1 MPMSN
6 LSFQYQDCT
15 KTLAEGLEEYK
26 QHVGEK
32 YIDALSLEKTI
43 YLVHFILGGNIAFNC
58 LMSL

>member
-32 YIDALSLEKTI
+32 YIDDTHEMKFLQLMMQPMLSL
-43 YLVHFILGGNIAFNC
+43 V
-58 LMSL
+58 